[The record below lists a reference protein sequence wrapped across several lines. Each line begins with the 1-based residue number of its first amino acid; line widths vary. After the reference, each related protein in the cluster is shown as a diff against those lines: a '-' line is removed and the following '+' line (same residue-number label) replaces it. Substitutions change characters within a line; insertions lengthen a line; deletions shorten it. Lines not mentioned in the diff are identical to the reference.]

1 MAGKFETFTGNGG
14 KQYFRLRASNGI
26 PILASQG
33 YADKRGCTNGI
44 KSVQKHC
51 ADANNFVKKVAKDG
65 RVFFNLMASNGQVI
79 AKSQMYKSRSGMNNG
94 IKSIMNNAPGASV
107 VAGKK

>member
-14 KQYFRLRASNGI
+14 KQYFRLRANNGI

-51 ADANNFVKKVAKDG
+51 KDIKNFDKKVAKDG

-94 IKSIMNNAPGASV
+94 IKSIMNNAPGANV
-107 VAGKK
+107 VPGKK